1 MSLAALQTQTFTFW
15 SPGVPDGF
23 GGHAWGAPVTL
34 KCRWQDRSDRE
45 IDDQGVEF
53 ITRAVIYP
61 NSTLKLHGMVCK
73 GISIILNPTTL
84 DDAWMIRSVRQSENP
99 SGGTVVHKVLLGGAV

>member
-1 MSLAALQTQTFTFW
+1 MSLASLQTQTLTYW

-23 GGHAWGAPVTL
+23 GGHAWGSPVTL

-53 ITRAVIYP
+53 ITRAVIYQ
-61 NSTLKLHGMVCK
+61 TQALALHGMVYK
-73 GISIILNPTTL
+73 GTSTATDPMEL
-84 DDAWMIRSVRQSENP
+84 DSAWTIRSVRQSENP
-99 SGGTVVHKVLLGGAV
+99 SGGIVVHKILLGGAV